1 MNPVVITPYKY
12 KAFMEPEKGKQAKSI
27 FNCLVVLDNTFVHNM
42 FINELVVDFD
52 DIVIKI
58 SQDFIKLGLQLSR
71 EFQDVMNLGE

>member
-1 MNPVVITPYKY
+1 M
-12 KAFMEPEKGKQAKSI
+12 
-27 FNCLVVLDNTFVHNM
+27 LDNTFVHNM